1 MSTTSGSLVA
11 ETWYVYRL
19 RMGELAAGC
28 GMHEKGHAEI
38 RQRMTAPPSLGG
50 RCGDGEALVPN
61 RQENQAHFVN
71 S

>member
-1 MSTTSGSLVA
+1 MSTTSGSPVA
-11 ETWYVYRL
+11 ETWSVYRL

-28 GMHEKGHAEI
+28 GMYEKGHAEI
-38 RQRMTAPPSLGG
+38 RQRMTPKFGEG
-50 RCGDGEALVPN
+50 RGGDGEGLVPN